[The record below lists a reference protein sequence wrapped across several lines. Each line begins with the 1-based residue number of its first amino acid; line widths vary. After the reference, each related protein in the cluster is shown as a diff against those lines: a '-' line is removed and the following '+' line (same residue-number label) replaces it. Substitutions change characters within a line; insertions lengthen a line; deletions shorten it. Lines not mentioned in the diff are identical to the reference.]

1 MIDCMVEHLTK
12 KSVKNVYVQKG
23 CIKTLEPNDL
33 RENLSFSMLS
43 KTNFENAFGK
53 NMKHRQKKN
62 SSARMK

>member
-33 RENLSFSMLS
+33 RENLSCYQKQILNMLLA
-43 KTNFENAFGK
+43 KI
-53 NMKHRQKKN
+53 
-62 SSARMK
+62 